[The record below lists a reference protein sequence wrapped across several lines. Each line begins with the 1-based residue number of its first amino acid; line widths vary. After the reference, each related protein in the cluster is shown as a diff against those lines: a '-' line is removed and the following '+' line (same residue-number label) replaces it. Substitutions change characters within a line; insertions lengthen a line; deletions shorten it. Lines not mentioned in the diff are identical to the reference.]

1 MNVTIIGTGYV
12 GLVTG
17 VGFAEFGVNT
27 VCVDKD
33 AERIARLS
41 RGELPIHE
49 PRLGEMLQRSLAE
62 GRLRFTTDAE
72 AAVRGSLV
80 VFIAVGTPPRED
92 GSADLDAVDAV
103 ARMLGRCLDGYKVVV
118 TKSTVP
124 VGTGRRIQRI
134 IRETANG
141 ASPSFDIAANP
152 EFLREGSAVEDF
164 LRPSRVV
171 IGADSPHA
179 AAILADLYRP
189 LYLIETPVVVTTL
202 ETAELIKYATNG
214 FLALKISMINELAAL
229 CEPLGVDVHTV
240 ARALGLDPRIGPKFL
255 HPGPGF
261 GGSCFPKD
269 TRALAEIG
277 KTHGRRLRLVETV
290 IDVNE
295 AQKARM
301 VTKIADALGRAVE
314 PGGLTGLTIGALGL
328 AFKPNTDDVREAP
341 ALAILQRLADL
352 GATVQAYDPAAM
364 ENARAVLPDI
374 TYHAEVDGAAEG
386 ADALVVFTEWNQFRN
401 LDLARIRPLVRRPV
415 LVDLRNI
422 WDPDKARELGFTYH
436 GVGRGGPSAPVRE
449 PAILQRWP
457 QTSMTSPSLSSPD

>member
-1 MNVTIIGTGYV
+1 MNVTIVGTGYV

-17 VGFAEFGVNT
+17 VGFAEFGVN
-27 VCVDKD
+27 VACVDKD

-49 PRLGEMLQRSLAE
+49 PRLGEMLQRALAE
-62 GRLRFTTDAE
+62 GRLRFTTDGE

-80 VFIAVGTPPRED
+80 VIIAVGTPPRED
-92 GSADLDAVDAV
+92 GSVDLGDVDAV
-103 ARMLGRCLDGYKVVV
+103 ARMIARCLDGYKVIV

-134 IRETANG
+134 MRETANG
-141 ASPSFDIAANP
+141 AAASFDIASNP

-164 LRPSRVV
+164 LRPNRVV

-179 AAILADLYRP
+179 AAILSDLYRP
-189 LYLIETPVVVTTL
+189 LYLIETPFVITTI
-202 ETAELIKYATNG
+202 ETAELIKYAANG
-214 FLALKISMINELAAL
+214 FLALKISMMNELASL

-240 ARALGLDPRIGPKFL
+240 ARALGLDARIGPKFL

-269 TRALAEIG
+269 TRALAEMG
-277 KTHGRRLRLVETV
+277 RAHGQRLRLVETV
-290 IDVNE
+290 IEVNE

-301 VTKIADALGRAVE
+301 VTKIAHALGRPTT
-314 PGGLTGLTIGALGL
+314 PGALRGLTVGALGL

-341 ALAILQRLADL
+341 ALAILRSLVDL
-352 GATVQAYDPAAM
+352 GATVQAFDPAAM
-364 ENARAVLPDI
+364 DNARARLPEV
-374 TYHAEVDGAAEG
+374 TYRADVDGVAEG

-401 LDLARIRPLVRRPV
+401 LDLARIRPLLRRPV

-422 WDPDKARELGFTYH
+422 WDPDKARELGFAYH
-436 GVGRGGPSAPVRE
+436 GVGRGE
-449 PAILQRWP
+449 PAAAAPLASRAP
-457 QTSMTSPSLSSPD
+457 AAATG